1 MRLINRNVGLTQEPI
16 LNPYC
21 LLHTEDEDR
30 WGISAMGEMTP
41 LSGVGFAAVGSLSEG
56 PSQGEPT
63 LMLWPDAH
71 WG

>member
-1 MRLINRNVGLTQEPI
+1 MTLSNRNVGLTQQPI

-21 LLHTEDEDR
+21 LLHTEDEDK

-41 LSGVGFAAVGSLSEG
+41 LSSVGFAAVGSLSEG

-63 LMLWPDAH
+63 LMLWLDAH